1 MGLIVSFTSYPPRI
15 DSVHRVVESLYQQT
29 VQADAIILYLSLEE
43 FPGAE
48 DDLPDHLRVLIGR
61 KGFRIEWV
69 EENLRSHKKYFYAL
83 QKYREDT
90 VITVDD
96 DTVYAETMIG
106 DFVREQRR
114 YPHAISARRV
124 RMVLKCGQGLESYRK
139 WDGNLEEYAGI
150 PRMDLCA
157 IGVGGICY
165 PPGAG
170 SDNWFNKEELL
181 ATAGNQD
188 DLWLKYN
195 EVLDHMPVVY
205 VPPSQRDIQVER
217 AKESG
222 LFGFNINGGNDRCAD
237 ALLERMKIENPGH
250 YEKWFRNLMSRE
262 EYAAHKKRYYSSIIK
277 ADFDKVKDLPV
288 YLYGA
293 GELAKYLLNILSDL
307 HLANEITAVIVS
319 DKAGNPAELN
329 GIAVRQLDEI
339 DAGECFGILF
349 GVNESNRRQIEAAL
363 EGYHYYPVE
372 LNMQVI
378 TRYDNIVNAWRYSGA
393 L

>member
-1 MGLIVSFTSYPPRI
+1 ML
-15 DSVHRVVESLYQQT
+15 
-29 VQADAIILYLSLEE
+29 
-43 FPGAE
+43 
-48 DDLPDHLRVLIGR
+48 
-61 KGFRIEWV
+61 FR
-69 EENLRSHKKYFYAL
+69 S
-83 QKYREDT
+83 
-90 VITVDD
+90 
-96 DTVYAETMIG
+96 
-106 DFVREQRR
+106 
-114 YPHAISARRV
+114 
-124 RMVLKCGQGLESYRK
+124 
-139 WDGNLEEYAGI
+139 
-150 PRMDLCA
+150 
-157 IGVGGICY
+157 
-165 PPGAG
+165 
-170 SDNWFNKEELL
+170 
-181 ATAGNQD
+181 
-188 DLWLKYN
+188 
-195 EVLDHMPVVY
+195 
-205 VPPSQRDIQVER
+205 
-217 AKESG
+217 
-222 LFGFNINGGNDRCAD
+222 
-237 ALLERMKIENPGH
+237 GH